1 MNLNVFVIFYLLFI
15 SAGRCCS
22 SKRSTGFICL
32 AFTDVRVFA
41 TIMNNK
47 SERDNQIENK
57 EEGTA
62 RPYLNKSLI
71 LSMLKDLLF
80 IMLKILTMVL
90 FYRLLVYLFPYWK
103 FIGIYIFNIIFIIIL
118 IYGISIFYVPDR
130 SFYRFL
136 VF

>member
-1 MNLNVFVIFYLLFI
+1 
-15 SAGRCCS
+15 
-22 SKRSTGFICL
+22 
-32 AFTDVRVFA
+32 
-41 TIMNNK
+41 MNNK

-57 EEGTA
+57 EEGIL
-62 RPYLNKSLI
+62 RSYLNKSFI

-80 IMLKILTMVL
+80 IMLKILIMVL
-90 FYRLLVYLFPYWK
+90 FYRLLVYIFPYWK
-103 FIGIYIFNIIFIIIL
+103 FISIYIFNFIFFTIL